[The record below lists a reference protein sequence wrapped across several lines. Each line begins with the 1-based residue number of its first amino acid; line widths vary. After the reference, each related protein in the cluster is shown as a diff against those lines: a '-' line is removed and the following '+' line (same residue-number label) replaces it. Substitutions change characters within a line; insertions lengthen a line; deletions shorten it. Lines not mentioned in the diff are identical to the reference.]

1 MTQRRPSVS
10 ANAVGASRHMR
21 NPDCNQLLG
30 PGRQRPI
37 GEDLPAERLEALMT
51 TSETP
56 FGTLRHL
63 KPTAQLSLTH
73 PFWERPSVPLDHDP
87 PAWLRFE

>member
-37 GEDLPAERLEALMT
+37 GEDLPPDSNLLSVSGARARPSLGASAMREDTRLE
-51 TSETP
+51 P
-56 FGTLRHL
+56 CR
-63 KPTAQLSLTH
+63 LSFLSH
-73 PFWERPSVPLDHDP
+73 ERGKFL
-87 PAWLRFE
+87 L